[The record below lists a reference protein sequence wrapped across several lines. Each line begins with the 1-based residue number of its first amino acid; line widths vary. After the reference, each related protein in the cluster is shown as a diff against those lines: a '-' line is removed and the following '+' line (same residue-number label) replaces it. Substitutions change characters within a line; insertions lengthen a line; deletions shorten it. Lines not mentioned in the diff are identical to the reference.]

1 MASIGSLRFPAAF
14 GGAVLSDGR
23 GWKTRI
29 LVGAH
34 ERSRVK
40 WRKAVGRNCVQLLN
54 GHLSG
59 SGCTFHVAR
68 LPEQP

>member
-14 GGAVLSDGR
+14 GGAMLSGSR

-29 LVGAH
+29 PRGRPRAVA
-34 ERSRVK
+34 RVK

-54 GHLSG
+54 GPLSG
-59 SGCTFHVAR
+59 FR
-68 LPEQP
+68 LYIPRSSPT